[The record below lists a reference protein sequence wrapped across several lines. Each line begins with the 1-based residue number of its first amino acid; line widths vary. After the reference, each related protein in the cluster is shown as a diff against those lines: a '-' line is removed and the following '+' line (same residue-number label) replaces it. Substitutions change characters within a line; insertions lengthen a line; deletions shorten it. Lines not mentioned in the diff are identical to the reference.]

1 MILFPQLLS
10 KKQGNRMA
18 FTGTFR
24 SLRHFNYRMWA
35 SGALVSNIG
44 TWMQRTAQD
53 WLVLT
58 ELTQHN
64 ATAVGIV
71 MSLQFG
77 PHALLLPFSG
87 YVADHFDRR
96 KVLIV
101 TQTLLG
107 ILPLLLGLLT
117 LTGHIELWHVYI
129 FAFILGCTTAF
140 DAPTRQTFVAELVS
154 EKDLSNAVALNST
167 SFNSARMIGPSL
179 AALLIAMIGTG
190 WVFIV
195 NALSFIGVI
204 YSLTLLRQDELY
216 PNPINKRGRGGF
228 LKGFQYVWQRPDLKA
243 IFFML
248 FMIGTFALNFPIF
261 ISTMAVNVFQSNVG
275 QFGLLTSLMA
285 VGSVAGALLSAR
297 SEGPTIKSLV
307 VGCSILT
314 IGFVLSAFSPDY
326 WFFGATLVII
336 GISVQTFNTSSNSL
350 MQLSTEPSMRGR
362 VIAIRMAIAMGC
374 TPIGAPIVGWVADTY
389 GPRWSLGLGALSAL
403 IAASIGIHY
412 LRKARPLPNQA
423 KNESA

>member
-1 MILFPQLLS
+1 MV
-10 KKQGNRMA
+10 

-179 AALLIAMIGTG
+179 AALLIALIGTG

-195 NALSFIGVI
+195 NAFSFIGVI

-216 PNPINKRGRGGF
+216 PNPINKRGSGGF

-261 ISTMAVNVFQSNVG
+261 ISTMAVKIFHSNVG

-314 IGFVLSAFSPDY
+314 IGFALSAFSPDY
-326 WFFGATLVII
+326 CFFGATLIII

-389 GPRWSLGLGALSAL
+389 GPRWSLGLGSLSAL
-403 IAASIGIHY
+403 IAAIIGIHY
-412 LRKARPLPNQA
+412 LLKSRTLTNQA
-423 KNESA
+423 SNKSA